1 MNATDPPKVQCTL
14 SVACSASSSVVS
26 PLKVKPRNG
35 VNCQSA
41 LAIAGVPR
49 NKNPRMA
56 RTRLGVRN
64 GFLEVEAEEQC
75 GEQ

>member
-1 MNATDPPKVQCTL
+1 
-14 SVACSASSSVVS
+14 
-26 PLKVKPRNG
+26 LKVKPRNG

-56 RTRLGVRN
+56 TTRLGVRN